1 MLPAQHSTARGSL
14 TVSVGALEATLIGF
28 LRCFRNVALS
38 TFGSDNYPTTTV
50 ALSTFGS
57 DNYPTTTVKIDNK
70 YNVEWQRATL

>member
-50 ALSTFGS
+50 
-57 DNYPTTTVKIDNK
+57 KIDNK